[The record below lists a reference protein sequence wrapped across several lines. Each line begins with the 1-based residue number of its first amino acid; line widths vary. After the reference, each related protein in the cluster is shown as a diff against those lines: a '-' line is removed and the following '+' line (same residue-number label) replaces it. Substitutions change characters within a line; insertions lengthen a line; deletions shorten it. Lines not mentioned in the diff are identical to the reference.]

1 MRRRFY
7 LERFAV
13 SQTAIKYKERRIPML
28 IPDEEIHYTYSAFPE
43 ELSKVS
49 DQALKLMLAIKDLRQ
64 KYQDKEMLPLYHF
77 NSDYENLQQM
87 LFCIEL
93 ELAKFVEPGTW
104 SKQYHTYT
112 PEELKEILSDKE
124 ALMDTGLD
132 EWIEEGLL

>member
-1 MRRRFY
+1 VRRRFY

-112 PEELKEILSDKE
+112 PEEGSML
-124 ALMDTGLD
+124 
-132 EWIEEGLL
+132 